1 VRRTW
6 AHWQVKKLT
15 YFALKAAIFPAVCVM
30 EVGTDAAR
38 ARALAPYP
46 PPAPSHAARAPFPF
60 LALSHSTFPPRSR
73 SQVGGAEYEGQPV
86 GMASFQNDL
95 VKDQWPDLK
104 ATTPNG
110 QLPTCTLEDGSV
122 IPESGAIM
130 RACAAQTG
138 LLGTGKDFVIS
149 EMLIG
154 MTGDL
159 VKDTFGR
166 LPLGCNS
173 LRMLC
178 RALTLVARTHNSFLS
193 FLSLPPPHSA
203 ARSLRPLRLTISSR
217 RRRRRSSTR

>member
-1 VRRTW
+1 VRHDRSCRCKTKTSLTAHAPSPTPYAVARSALTPPPPNVCRTR

-15 YFALKAAIFPAVCVM
+15 YFALKAAIFPAVCVL
-30 EVGTDAAR
+30 EVGPDAAR
-38 ARALAPYP
+38 ARALP
-46 PPAPSHAARAPFPF
+46 PRSLHAPSHPPTHAIPPARAPFPF
-60 LALSHSTFPPRSR
+60 LTLSHSIFPPRSR
-73 SQVGGAEYEGQPV
+73 SQVGGAEYEGQTV
-86 GMASFQNDL
+86 GMGAFTNDL

-104 ATTPNG
+104 PTTPNG

-159 VKDTFGR
+159 VKDTFGGYAPR
-166 LPLGCNS
+166 LQ
-173 LRMLC
+173 
-178 RALTLVARTHNSFLS
+178 
-193 FLSLPPPHSA
+193 
-203 ARSLRPLRLTISSR
+203 
-217 RRRRRSSTR
+217 